1 MSGAT
6 TLSLRKASKV
16 YAGAT
21 ILQSIDLDVQEGE
34 FISLL
39 GPSGCGKTTTLNII
53 AGFVRPDEGEVL
65 IGGLCVNDVPSY
77 QRNLGMVFQGHA
89 LFPHLTCFDNVAF
102 GLRMRNLDEATIRA
116 RVAQALDLVRLNGF
130 DERFPRQLSGGQQQR
145 VGLARALVIEP
156 RVLLLDE
163 PLSNLDAK
171 LRRAMQS
178 ELRAIHTK
186 TGTTMIYVTHD
197 QEEALTLSDRV
208 AVMNAGRIEQLDTPE
223 GIYRHPRTRFVA
235 DFIGSSAFLRGE
247 VGEKRSDSILV
258 RIGEAGYVAVPHYH
272 QIAQGSA
279 VHLGIRSDQIRIGT
293 GATASSPEL
302 SLQGRIVDRA
312 FAGSVSHITI
322 ELTDRQTIVVH
333 LSNPPDDAI
342 PGAAVHLGGAVANW
356 MVLP

>member
-1 MSGAT
+1 
-6 TLSLRKASKV
+6 
-16 YAGAT
+16 
-21 ILQSIDLDVQEGE
+21 
-34 FISLL
+34 
-39 GPSGCGKTTTLNII
+39 
-53 AGFVRPDEGEVL
+53 
-65 IGGLCVNDVPSY
+65 
-77 QRNLGMVFQGHA
+77 
-89 LFPHLTCFDNVAF
+89 
-102 GLRMRNLDEATIRA
+102 
-116 RVAQALDLVRLNGF
+116 
-130 DERFPRQLSGGQQQR
+130 
-145 VGLARALVIEP
+145 
-156 RVLLLDE
+156 
-163 PLSNLDAK
+163 
-171 LRRAMQS
+171 MQS

-279 VHLGIRSDQIRIGT
+279 VHLGIRSDQIRIDT